1 MSRLNGSMDRVA
13 ITGMGVLSPA
23 GRSVPEFWKTLC
35 EARAVYR
42 PIPSF
47 ADDPQYRVK
56 IGAQITEYSWA
67 WNLPVDR
74 YGKAACYCLYTAK
87 QALDDAGLSA
97 RDLAKKRV
105 GVIVG
110 TTMGEIQEEETF
122 TRWICG
128 KGEGSAARF
137 RKCYP
142 AYHIAHAVAEHCRA
156 DGPCYVVPAACAA
169 GNYAVAMA
177 KQVLEAGYADILLV
191 GGVDVFSRV
200 AFAGFQRLLS
210 LAPDCCRPFDRAR
223 KGLVLGEGCGFLVL
237 EREGER
243 MGKNHY
249 GRILGA
255 GLASNASHMT
265 APHKEGEG
273 EWKAMHKAITDAG
286 LQVDQVDYISAHGTG
301 TRANDLVEARS
312 IRRLFE
318 GRKAPPVSSIKSAL
332 GHSMGAASIL
342 ELIAC
347 CLMMRNNVLLPTIHY
362 EVPDEECQLDVVPN
376 KPREAAVRRL
386 LSNSFAFGGQTS
398 CLVLETPRC

>member
-1 MSRLNGSMDRVA
+1 MDRIA

-23 GRSVPEFWKTLC
+23 GRSLQAFWDTLC
-35 EARAVYR
+35 RARSVYGT
-42 PIPSF
+42 IPSF
-47 ADDPQYRVK
+47 ADDAQYRVK
-56 IGAQITEYSWA
+56 IGAQIADDDWA
-67 WNLPVDR
+67 RDLPVDR
-74 YGKAACYCLYTAK
+74 YGKAACYCLYTVK
-87 QALDDAGLSA
+87 QAVEDAGLSDKALA
-97 RDLAKKRV
+97 RKRV

-110 TTMGEIQEEETF
+110 TTMGEIQEEEAF
-122 TRWICG
+122 TCWICG

-137 RKCYP
+137 RERYP
-142 AYHIAHAVAEHCRA
+142 AYQIAHAVAEYYHA
-156 DGPCYVVPAACAA
+156 AGPCYVVPAACAA

-177 KQVLEAGYADILLV
+177 KQLLQEGYADILLV

-210 LAPDCCRPFDRAR
+210 LAPDCCRPFDRTR

-237 EREGER
+237 ERESERLGE
-243 MGKNHY
+243 NHY
-249 GRILGA
+249 GRVLGA

-273 EWKAMHKAITDAG
+273 EWKAMHKAIADAG
-286 LQVDQVDYISAHGTG
+286 LRIDEVDYISAHGTG

-312 IRRLFE
+312 IRRLFGE
-318 GRKAPPVSSIKSAL
+318 RKAPPVSSIKSVL

-347 CLMMRNNVLLPTIHY
+347 CLMMRSGVLLPTIHY
-362 EVPDEECQLDVVPN
+362 RTPDDECLLDVVPN
-376 KPREAAVRRL
+376 KPREAAIRHL

-398 CLVLETPRC
+398 CIALETPCC